1 MTAANAAW
9 DKLPPKLINS
19 RSAPSFPLFSR
30 TNPLTLCLHQP
41 GLLHFFSINW
51 FCQVTNLAPT
61 CEYGFVKLSEQAA
74 IIGTTTW
81 GTTLGILLA
90 QNNVPVTMLARTE
103 TEAQTLSTE
112 RRNTR
117 FLPDAQFPDCFSVT
131 SQPDSALAQSD
142 LVVLA
147 VPSDRLRENVRQI
160 KPYLKSGAIILSAT
174 KGLELPT
181 ARRMSQVLE
190 DELPASLKAEI
201 CVLSGPNLAKEIV
214 SRKPAST
221 VIAGANSEAAQKAQ
235 SMLMSTNFRV
245 YTSSDVLGVE
255 LSGALKNIVALGA
268 GIGDGMDAG
277 ENAKAAFITRGL
289 AEMTRLGIAAGA
301 DPLTFAGLAG
311 LGDVVATCSSR
322 LSRNRY
328 VGEQLAKGRS
338 WDEIK
343 DSMDNVAEGVNA
355 TQAALVLAK
364 ELGVEMPIAEMASRV
379 LFDGLSPQKAMA
391 ELMSRPA
398 RSEW

>member
-1 MTAANAAW
+1 MS
-9 DKLPPKLINS
+9 D
-19 RSAPSFPLFSR
+19 
-30 TNPLTLCLHQP
+30 
-41 GLLHFFSINW
+41 
-51 FCQVTNLAPT
+51 
-61 CEYGFVKLSEQAA
+61 QAT
-74 IIGTTTW
+74 IIGATTW

-90 QNNVPVTMLARTE
+90 QNEVPVNLLARTE
-103 TEAQTLSTE
+103 AEAQTLSSQG
-112 RRNTR
+112 RNAR
-117 FLPDAQFPDCFSVT
+117 FLPDSLFPEGLSVT
-131 SQPDSALAQSD
+131 SEPESALQQSD
-142 LVVLA
+142 LVIIA
-147 VPSDRLRENVRQI
+147 VPSDRLRENVQQI
-160 KPYLKSGAIILSAT
+160 KAHLQPGTIVLSAT

-190 DELPASLKAEI
+190 DELPAELHPGI

-214 SRKPAST
+214 EGKLAST
-221 VIAGANSEAAQKAQ
+221 VIAGRNPEATQKAQ
-235 SMLMSTNFRV
+235 NMLMSANFRV
-245 YTSSDVLGVE
+245 YTSADVLGVE
-255 LSGALKNIVALGA
+255 LAGALKNIVALGA

-328 VGEQLAKGRS
+328 VGEQLAKGHS
-338 WDEIK
+338 WAEISE
-343 DSMDNVAEGVNA
+343 SMDNVAEGVNA
-355 TQAALVLAK
+355 TLAALVLAK

>member
-1 MTAANAAW
+1 M
-9 DKLPPKLINS
+9 LFHGPKLS
-19 RSAPSFPLFSR
+19 D
-30 TNPLTLCLHQP
+30 
-41 GLLHFFSINW
+41 
-51 FCQVTNLAPT
+51 
-61 CEYGFVKLSEQAA
+61 QAA
-74 IIGTTTW
+74 IIGATTW

-90 QNNVPVTMLARTE
+90 QNKVPVNLLARTE
-103 TEAQTLSTE
+103 AEAQTLSSE
-112 RRNTR
+112 GRNAR
-117 FLPDAQFPDCFSVT
+117 FLPDSPFPGRLSVT
-131 SQPDSALAQSD
+131 SEPESALQQSD
-142 LVVLA
+142 LVIIA
-147 VPSDRLRENVRQI
+147 VPSDRLRENVQRI
-160 KPYLKSGAIILSAT
+160 KAHLQPGTIVLSAT

-190 DELPASLKAEI
+190 DELPAELHSGI

-214 SRKPAST
+214 EGKPAST
-221 VIAGANSEAAQKAQ
+221 VIAGRNPDAAQKAQ
-235 SMLMSTNFRV
+235 NTLMSASFRV

-255 LSGALKNIVALGA
+255 LAGALKNIVALGA

-338 WDEIK
+338 WPEIRE
-343 DSMDNVAEGVNA
+343 SMDNVAEGVNA

>member
-1 MTAANAAW
+1 M
-9 DKLPPKLINS
+9 
-19 RSAPSFPLFSR
+19 
-30 TNPLTLCLHQP
+30 
-41 GLLHFFSINW
+41 SI
-51 FCQVTNLAPT
+51 QT
-61 CEYGFVKLSEQAA
+61 A

-90 QNNVPVTMLARTE
+90 QKDVPVSLLARTE
-103 TEAQTLSTE
+103 EEADLLASQ
-112 RRNTR
+112 RRNSR
-117 FLPDAQFPDCFSVT
+117 FLPDTPFPDCLSVT
-131 SQPDSALAQSD
+131 SQPESALHQAG
-142 LVVLA
+142 LVVIA
-147 VPSDRLRENVRQI
+147 VPSDRLRENVRRI
-160 KPYLKSGAIILSAT
+160 KPHLQAGTIILSAA
-174 KGLELPT
+174 KGLELPK

-190 DELPASLKAEI
+190 DELPAGLHPSI

-214 SRKPAST
+214 QGKPAST
-221 VIAGANSEAAQKAQ
+221 VVAGRNPDATQKAQ
-235 SMLMSTNFRV
+235 SVLMSGNFRV

-255 LSGALKNIVALGA
+255 LAGALKNVVALGA
-268 GIGDGMDAG
+268 GMGDGMDAG
-277 ENAKAAFITRGL
+277 ENAKAAFITRGV

-322 LSRNRY
+322 LSRNRH
-328 VGEQLAKGRS
+328 VGEELARGRS
-338 WDEIK
+338 WPEIR

-391 ELMSRPA
+391 ELMGRPA

>member
-1 MTAANAAW
+1 MNIQT
-9 DKLPPKLINS
+9 
-19 RSAPSFPLFSR
+19 
-30 TNPLTLCLHQP
+30 
-41 GLLHFFSINW
+41 
-51 FCQVTNLAPT
+51 
-61 CEYGFVKLSEQAA
+61 A
-74 IIGTTTW
+74 IIGPTTW

-90 QNNVPVTMLARTE
+90 QNKVPVSLLARTE
-103 TEAQTLSTE
+103 AEARALASQ
-112 RRNTR
+112 RRNSR
-117 FLPDAQFPDCFSVT
+117 FLPDTPFPDCLSVT
-131 SQPDSALAQSD
+131 SRPESALQQAG
-142 LVVLA
+142 LVVIA
-147 VPSDRLRENVRQI
+147 VPSDRLRENVRRM
-160 KPYLKSGAIILSAT
+160 KPHLQAGTIILSAT

-190 DELPASLKAEI
+190 DELPAGFHSGI

-214 SRKPAST
+214 QGKPAST
-221 VIAGANSEAAQKAQ
+221 VIAGRNPDARQKAQ
-235 SMLMSTNFRV
+235 NALMSGNFRV

-255 LSGALKNIVALGA
+255 LAGALKNVVALGA
-268 GIGDGMDAG
+268 GMGDGMDAG
-277 ENAKAAFITRGL
+277 ENAKAAFITRGV

-301 DPLTFAGLAG
+301 DSLTFAGLAG

-322 LSRNRY
+322 LSRNRH
-328 VGEQLAKGRS
+328 VGEELARGRS
-338 WDEIK
+338 WPEIR

-391 ELMSRPA
+391 ELMGRPA

>member
-1 MTAANAAW
+1 M
-9 DKLPPKLINS
+9 
-19 RSAPSFPLFSR
+19 
-30 TNPLTLCLHQP
+30 
-41 GLLHFFSINW
+41 
-51 FCQVTNLAPT
+51 
-61 CEYGFVKLSEQAA
+61 
-74 IIGTTTW
+74 
-81 GTTLGILLA
+81 GILLA
-90 QNNVPVTMLARTE
+90 QNEVPVNLLARTE
-103 TEAQTLSTE
+103 AEAQTLSSQG
-112 RRNTR
+112 RNAR
-117 FLPDAQFPDCFSVT
+117 FLPDSLFPEGLSVT
-131 SQPDSALAQSD
+131 SEPESALQQSD
-142 LVVLA
+142 LVIIA
-147 VPSDRLRENVRQI
+147 VPSDRLRENVQRI
-160 KPYLKSGAIILSAT
+160 KAHLQPGMTVLSAT

-190 DELPASLKAEI
+190 DELPAELHPGI

-214 SRKPAST
+214 EGKLAST
-221 VIAGANSEAAQKAQ
+221 VIAGRNPEATQKAQ
-235 SMLMSTNFRV
+235 NMLMSANFRV
-245 YTSSDVLGVE
+245 YTSADVLGVE
-255 LSGALKNIVALGA
+255 LAGALKNIVALGA

-328 VGEQLAKGRS
+328 VGEQLAKGHS
-338 WDEIK
+338 WAEIRE
-343 DSMDNVAEGVNA
+343 SMDNVAEGVNA
-355 TQAALVLAK
+355 TLAALVLAK

-391 ELMSRPA
+391 EQMSRPA

>member
-1 MTAANAAW
+1 MVW
-9 DKLPPKLINS
+9 I
-19 RSAPSFPLFSR
+19 
-30 TNPLTLCLHQP
+30 
-41 GLLHFFSINW
+41 
-51 FCQVTNLAPT
+51 
-61 CEYGFVKLSEQAA
+61 ELSEKAT
-74 IIGTTTW
+74 IIGATTW

-90 QNNVPVTMLARTE
+90 QNDVPVTMLTRTE
-103 TEAQTLSTE
+103 TESQILSSQ
-112 RRNTR
+112 RCNHR
-117 FLPDAQFPDCFSVT
+117 FLPDIPFPDGLNVT
-131 SQPDSALAQSD
+131 SQPAEALTQSD

-147 VPSDRLRENVRQI
+147 VPSHQLRKNVQQI
-160 KPYLKSGAIILSAT
+160 KPYLEAESIILSAT
-174 KGLELPT
+174 KGLELPS
-181 ARRMSQVLE
+181 ARRMSQVLKG
-190 DELPASLKAEI
+190 ELPAEFHSGI

-214 SRKPAST
+214 AGNPAST
-221 VIAGANSEAAQKAQ
+221 VIASLNSAAAQKAQ
-235 SMLMSTNFRV
+235 IMLMSTNFRV

-311 LGDVVATCSSR
+311 LGDVIATCSSR

-328 VGEQLAKGRS
+328 VGEELAKGRS
-338 WDEIK
+338 WIEIR

-355 TQAALVLAK
+355 TQAALVLAQ
-364 ELGVEMPIAEMASRV
+364 ELGVEMPIAEMAYRV
-379 LFDGLSPQKAMA
+379 LFTGLSPQKAMT

>member
-1 MTAANAAW
+1 MS
-9 DKLPPKLINS
+9 D
-19 RSAPSFPLFSR
+19 
-30 TNPLTLCLHQP
+30 
-41 GLLHFFSINW
+41 
-51 FCQVTNLAPT
+51 
-61 CEYGFVKLSEQAA
+61 QAA
-74 IIGTTTW
+74 IIGATTW

-90 QNNVPVTMLARTE
+90 QNNVPVTLLARTDA
-103 TEAQTLSTE
+103 EAETLSSQ
-112 RRNTR
+112 RRNSR
-117 FLPDAQFPDCFSVT
+117 FLPDAPFPDRLSVT
-131 SQPDSALAQSD
+131 NEPESALHQSG
-142 LVVLA
+142 LVIIA
-147 VPSDRLRENVRQI
+147 VPSDRLRENVQRI
-160 KPYLKSGAIILSAT
+160 KSHLQAGAIVVSAT

-190 DELPASLKAEI
+190 DELPAAFHSDI

-214 SRKPAST
+214 EGKPAST
-221 VIAGANSEAAQKAQ
+221 VIAGKNPDAAKKAQ
-235 SMLMSTNFRV
+235 NALMSATFRV
-245 YTSSDVLGVE
+245 YTSADVLGVE
-255 LSGALKNIVALGA
+255 LAGALKNIVALGA
-268 GIGDGMDAG
+268 GIGDGMDTG

-338 WDEIK
+338 WAEIRE
-343 DSMDNVAEGVNA
+343 SMDNVAEGVNA
-355 TQAALVLAK
+355 TQAALVLAQ